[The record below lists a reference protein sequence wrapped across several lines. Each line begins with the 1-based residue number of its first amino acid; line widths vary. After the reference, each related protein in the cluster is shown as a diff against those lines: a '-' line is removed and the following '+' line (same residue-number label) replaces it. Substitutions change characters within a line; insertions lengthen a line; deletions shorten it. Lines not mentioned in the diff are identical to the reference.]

1 MLARGAGLGVAMLA
15 YAPLLDSPTL
25 TLLKYEHYIFRK
37 SALIALVAER
47 FGSAG
52 EPRARGADPRLGRL
66 AAWTS
71 MNPKAF
77 VRRVTPGDHKEK
89 LKPETIARLN
99 EILAPTL
106 ELFDYPVE
114 A

>member
-1 MLARGAGLGVAMLA
+1 MLA

-47 FGSAG
+47 FGW
-52 EPRARGADPRLGRL
+52 RASPELVARILAWADSRPDVED
-66 AAWTS
+66 
-71 MNPKAF
+71 PKAF